1 MHKFIAQVNYNFMH
15 FSLSSVSL
23 KTLLTSFIVL
33 CFSFNDIQAQDSDNT
48 IDSIIVNAPKAI
60 PLTAIIQNIQKT
72 NDDLKLIE
80 RKLEANKAVHKVDSL
95 YPTYATYIDK
105 QQEQTEKVLASNPN
119 RQKIEN
125 LYTKWNGNRIYLTG
139 IEDDVNNF
147 VSRNTRLLETIELHH
162 KTWDLTLENAK
173 NEEAPKE
180 ILNRISDLIK
190 DIEAIDKAII
200 EENNTALKLESK
212 INFKVEL
219 INEIME
225 EILTLK
231 NSETYDLF
239 HLRHSPIWKISF
251 SQTESSSNSSAL
263 EAASDSFKELVSFI
277 KNNKSSFYLYFTLIL
292 FLSGII
298 YFLKRGF
305 EKYEFVANDP
315 NLHIS
320 KDVIL
325 KHPIASYIFLS
336 LLIGNIFFTGT
347 PKLFESILILGLI
360 IVSSYVVRPQIKTQF
375 KNIYYVIT
383 FFYIIDLLKTYLWFH
398 SGVYRVYLLFEA
410 ILIGAAVYLLLKKLY
425 ATKDAKI
432 NPLSKFLI
440 QLSPSIYIL
449 VFVAIMSN
457 FLGYTNLTDITLKIC
472 THIGVITVIFYSLLL
487 ILEGISTSVI
497 HRHFSSK
504 AEIDFNRKLALEL
517 KLMKILRVVVLIFW
531 FLFFLNMIEVYRPLK
546 DYLTDILSEPYKLG
560 TISIT
565 IGSILSFIIILISSY
580 LLTTLI
586 SFMIDDGDGEGVL
599 KSLRLPKGIPAA
611 VSLVIRYFIVAFGFV
626 FALSS
631 LGMDLSKFNLLAGAM
646 GIGIGFGLQT
656 LISNFVSGL
665 ILVFE
670 RPVLQGDT
678 IEVDNLLGR
687 VHKIGVR
694 SSKIRTF
701 DGAEVIVPNYNL
713 MSNNLINW
721 TLSDNIKRID
731 IFIGATYDAD
741 PNQVLEILAK
751 TGASHPN
758 TLKTPPPRGLF
769 LEFGDNSLN
778 FVLQCW
784 VHYELSLTTK
794 SEISVAVY
802 NAFKEAGIE
811 IPFPQR
817 DIHIKSM
824 PNNNTIENKTS

>member
-1 MHKFIAQVNYNFMH
+1 MH
-15 FSLSSVSL
+15 FTLSSASI
-23 KTLLTSFIVL
+23 KTTILSVFLICFGFTS
-33 CFSFNDIQAQDSDNT
+33 SQAQDSENT
-48 IDSIIVNAPKAI
+48 IDSLIVNAPKAI

-72 NDDLKLIE
+72 NEDLKLIE
-80 RKLEANKAVHKVDSL
+80 RKLEANKAVHRVDSL
-95 YPTYATYIDK
+95 YPTYAEYIDK
-105 QQEQTEKVLASNPN
+105 QQEQTQKVLTSNPN

-139 IEDDVNNF
+139 IEDDVNNY
-147 VSRNTRLLETIELHH
+147 VSKNTRLLETIELHH

-180 ILNRISDLIK
+180 ILTRITDLIK
-190 DIEAIDKAII
+190 DIETVNEAII

-231 NSETYDLF
+231 TSETYDLF
-239 HLRHSPIWKISF
+239 HLRNEPLWKTSF
-251 SQTESSSNSSAL
+251 SKTKKSSNTSVL
-263 EAASDSFKELVSFI
+263 ETASDSFKELVSFI
-277 KNNKSSFYLYFTLIL
+277 KVNKSSFYLYFALIL
-292 FLSGII
+292 FLFGIV

-305 EKYEFVANDP
+305 EKYEFVTNDP
-315 NLHIS
+315 NLLIS

-325 KHPIASYIFLS
+325 KHPVATFIFLS
-336 LLIGNIFFTGT
+336 LLLGNIFFTGT
-347 PKLFESILILGLI
+347 PKLFESFLILGLI
-360 IVSSYVVRPQIKTQF
+360 IASSYVVRPQIKTQF

-383 FFYIIDLLKTYLWFH
+383 FFYVIDSLKTFLWFH
-398 SGVYRVYLLFEA
+398 PGVYRIYLLLEA
-410 ILIGAAVYLLLKKLY
+410 TLIGVALYLLLKKLY
-425 ATKDAKI
+425 KMSDSKV

-440 QLSPSIYIL
+440 QLSPVIYIL
-449 VFVAIMSN
+449 VFIAVMSN
-457 FLGYTNLTDITLKIC
+457 ILGYTNLTDITLKIC

-487 ILEGISTSVI
+487 ILEGISTSLI

-504 AEIDFNRKLALEL
+504 AVIDHSRKLALEI

-546 DYLTDILSEPYKLG
+546 DYLTDVLSEPYSLG
-560 TISIT
+560 TITIT
-565 IGSILSFIIILISSY
+565 IGSILSFIIILASSY

-586 SFMIDDGDGEGVL
+586 SFMIDDGDGEGIL

-670 RPVLQGDT
+670 RPILQGDT
-678 IEVDNLLGR
+678 VEVDNLLGR

-731 IFIGATYDAD
+731 IFIGAAYDAD
-741 PNQVLEILAK
+741 PNLVLEILAK
-751 TGASHPN
+751 AGASHPN
-758 TLKTPPPRGLF
+758 VLKTPPARGLF

-784 VHYELSLTTK
+784 VHYEVSLVTK
-794 SEISVAVY
+794 SEVSVAVY
-802 NAFKEAGIE
+802 NAFKEANIE

-824 PNNNTIENKTS
+824 PNNNTLEDTKS

>member
-1 MHKFIAQVNYNFMH
+1 MSFTQAQE
-15 FSLSSVSL
+15 SETGIDSSV
-23 KTLLTSFIVL
+23 V
-33 CFSFNDIQAQDSDNT
+33 A
-48 IDSIIVNAPKAI
+48 APKAI

-72 NDDLKLIE
+72 NEDLKLIE
-80 RKLEANKAVHKVDSL
+80 RKLEANKAVHKIDSL
-95 YPTYATYIDK
+95 YPTYASHIEK
-105 QQEQTEKVLASNPN
+105 QQEQTHKILAANPN

-147 VSRNTRLLETIELHH
+147 VSRNTRLLESVDLHH
-162 KTWDLTLENAK
+162 RTWDLTLEKAK

-180 ILNRISDLIK
+180 ILTRITELIK
-190 DIEAIDKAII
+190 DIEGIDKAIV

-231 NSETYDLF
+231 NSETYDIF
-239 HLRHSPIWKISF
+239 HLRHDPLWKISF
-251 SQTESSSNSSAL
+251 SKSKKSSNTSVW
-263 EAASDSFKELVSFI
+263 EAASDSFKELISFI

-292 FLSGII
+292 FLFGIV

-305 EKYEFVANDP
+305 EKYEFVSDDH
-315 NLHIS
+315 NLNIS

-325 KHPIASYIFLS
+325 KHPLASFIFLS

-360 IVSSYVVRPQIKTQF
+360 VASSYVVKPQIKEQF
-375 KNIYYVIT
+375 KNIYYIIT
-383 FFYIIDLLKTYLWFH
+383 FFYIIDSLKTYLWFH
-398 SGVYRVYLLFEA
+398 PGIYRIYLLLEA
-410 ILIGAAVYLLLKKLY
+410 ILIGVAVYLLLKKLY
-425 ATKDAKI
+425 KTSNPTI

-440 QLSPSIYIL
+440 QLSPAIYVL
-449 VFVAIMSN
+449 VFIAIMSN
-457 FLGYTNLTDITLKIC
+457 ILGYTNLTDITLKIC

-487 ILEGISTSVI
+487 ILEGISTSLI

-504 AEIDFNRKLALEL
+504 SNVDFIKKLALEI
-517 KLMKILRVVVLIFW
+517 KLIKILRVVVLMFW
-531 FLFFLNMIEVYRPLK
+531 FLFFLNMIELYRPLR
-546 DYLTDILSEPYKLG
+546 DYLTDVLSEPYKLG

-565 IGSILSFIIILISSY
+565 IGSILSFIIILASSFII
-580 LLTTLI
+580 TSII
-586 SFMIDDGDGEGVL
+586 SFVIDDGDGEGIL
-599 KSLRLPKGIPAA
+599 KNLRLPKGIPAA
-611 VSLVIRYFIVAFGFV
+611 ISLVIRYFIVAFGFV

-631 LGMDLSKFNLLAGAM
+631 LGMDLSKFNLLAGAL

-656 LISNFVSGL
+656 IISNFVSGL

-670 RPVLQGDT
+670 RPILQGDT
-678 IEVDNLLGR
+678 VEVDNLLGR

-721 TLSDNIKRID
+721 TLSDNTKRID
-731 IFIGATYDAD
+731 IFIGASYDAD
-741 PNQVLEILAK
+741 PNEVLEILTKAG
-751 TGASHPN
+751 TSHPLI
-758 TLKTPPPRGLF
+758 LKTPPPRALF

-784 VHYELSLTTK
+784 VHYEVSLVTK
-794 SEISVAVY
+794 SEVSVAVY

-817 DIHIKSM
+817 DIYIKNM
-824 PNNNTIENKTS
+824 PNSIPNGSDS

>member
-1 MHKFIAQVNYNFMH
+1 MHKFIAQVNYKFMH
-15 FSLSSVSL
+15 FTLPSVSL
-23 KTLLTSFIVL
+23 KTFIFSIILT
-33 CFSFNDIQAQDSDNT
+33 CFSYNFAVAQDSENAT
-48 IDSIIVNAPKAI
+48 DSLIVDAPKAI

-72 NDDLKLIE
+72 NEDLKLIE

-95 YPTYATYIDK
+95 YPTYATYIEK
-105 QQEQTEKVLASNPN
+105 QQEQTRQVLSSNPN

-125 LYTKWNGNRIYLTG
+125 LHTKWNGIRIYLTG

-147 VSRNTRLLETIELHH
+147 VSRNTRLLETVEVNH
-162 KTWDLTLENAK
+162 KTWDLTLENAI

-180 ILNRISDLIK
+180 ITDRISALIK
-190 DIEAIDKAII
+190 AIETIDEAII

-225 EILTLK
+225 EILMLK

-239 HLRHSPIWKISF
+239 HLRHDPIWKTSF
-251 SQTESSSNSSAL
+251 SKAEKSSNTTVL
-263 EAASDSFKELVSFI
+263 NAASDSFKEMVSFI
-277 KNNKSSFYLYFTLIL
+277 KTNKSSFYLYFALIL
-292 FLSGII
+292 FLSGVI

-305 EKYEFVANDP
+305 EKFEFVTNDP
-315 NLHIS
+315 NLNIS

-325 KHPIASYIFLS
+325 KHPVASYIFLS

-360 IVSSYVVRPQIKTQF
+360 IASSYVVRPQIKAQF

-383 FFYIIDLLKTYLWFH
+383 FFYIIDSLKTFIWFH
-398 SGVYRVYLLFEA
+398 SGIYRIYLLLEA
-410 ILIGAAVYLLLKKLY
+410 ILIGTAVYLLLKKLY
-425 ATKDAKI
+425 KTSDADI

-440 QLSPSIYIL
+440 QLSPAIYIL
-449 VFVAIMSN
+449 VFIAIVSN
-457 FLGYTNLTDITLKIC
+457 ILGYTNLTDITLKIC

-487 ILEGISTSVI
+487 ILEGVSTSII
-497 HRHFSSK
+497 HRNFSSRIT
-504 AEIDFNRKLALEL
+504 IDYNRKFALEM
-517 KLMKILRVVVLIFW
+517 KLMKILRTVVLIFW
-531 FLFFLNMIEVYRPLK
+531 FLFFLNMIEVYRPLR
-546 DYLTDILSEPYKLG
+546 DYFAEVLSEPYQLG
-560 TISIT
+560 TITIT
-565 IGSILSFIIILISSY
+565 IGSIISFIIILASSY

-586 SFMIDDGDGEGVL
+586 SFMIDDGDGEGIL

-670 RPVLQGDT
+670 RPILQGDT
-678 IEVDNLLGR
+678 VEVDNLLGR

-731 IFIGATYDAD
+731 IFIGAAYDAD
-741 PNQVLEILAK
+741 PNQVLDLLANA
-751 TGASHPN
+751 GASHPN
-758 TLKTPPPRGLF
+758 VLKTPPPRGLF

-784 VHYELSLTTK
+784 VHYEVSLVTK
-794 SEISVAVY
+794 SEVSVAVY
-802 NAFKEAGIE
+802 NSFKEANIE

-824 PNNNTIENKTS
+824 PNNTLDGNKS